1 LSQPVKDE
9 PNEPFSCLV
18 AAAADSTQQNA
29 GTPAQASGAA
39 NAAPGKVKTEKEL
52 EKERKKAEK
61 QAKFEQKKAA
71 QAQAAAAN
79 AGKAKE
85 KKEKEKK
92 ADVEVL
98 PPFVEETPAGEKK
111 RLRSFDDPY
120 YSSYHPV
127 AVESAWYSWWEKEGF
142 FQPEFTPEGEVKPEG
157 SFVIVVPP
165 PNVTGALQ

>member
-1 LSQPVKDE
+1 VSGDTK
-9 PNEPFSCLV
+9 
-18 AAAADSTQQNA
+18 AAVQSSSASEATGTHVSGQDS
-29 GTPAQASGAA
+29 GIPPAPA
-39 NAAPGKVKTEKEL
+39 KVKTEKEL

-79 AGKAKE
+79 ANKTKE

-92 ADVEVL
+92 AEVEAL
-98 PPFVEETPAGEKK
+98 PPFVEDTPAGGKK
-111 RLRSFDDPY
+111 RLKPFDDPY

-127 AVESAWYSWWEKEGF
+127 AVESAWYAWWEKEGF
-142 FQPEFTPEGEVKPEG
+142 FKPQFTPEGKVKPEG
-157 SFVIVVPP
+157 KFVVVVPP

>member
-1 LSQPVKDE
+1 LKVE
-9 PNEPFSCLV
+9 LTHLFRGVV
-18 AAAADSTQQNA
+18 AADG
-29 GTPAQASGAA
+29 GTPPVPDTATAVAAQVGE
-39 NAAPGKVKTEKEL
+39 APPAKVKTAKEL

-79 AGKAKE
+79 TTKTNEK

-92 ADVEVL
+92 AEAEVL
-98 PPFVEETPAGEKK
+98 PPFVEDTPAGEKK
-111 RLRSFDDPY
+111 RLKSLDDPY

-142 FQPEFTPEGEVKPEG
+142 FKPEFTPEGEVKPAG
-157 SFVIVVPP
+157 NFVIVVPP